1 MTSTRA
7 PRFLP
12 QATRATLHVLR
23 GELNILAGAAQA
35 GADPAS
41 RRAVLRIGQLADE
54 LEWRLFVAA
63 KTPVPTT
70 TLDLSKLAGGV
81 ALEMQAAGYPV
92 ALSVTTASV
101 RPVPVVGNDWLV
113 CEILNLLIAQAL
125 NQVWGS
131 AERAG
136 TPVTLAV
143 SARPRAAQTRAVQ
156 THAVPMHAVSL
167 TWHGELEGALRRVPV
182 ATLFRPVEEQ
192 PGAVRGFA
200 LGLYA
205 ANLLAERLGGRVTFT
220 RSLQQSQC
228 RTRLILPAP
237 RSEA

>member
-70 TLDLSKLAGGV
+70 TLDLGRLAGEV

-101 RPVPVVGNDWLV
+101 RPVQVVGNDWLV
-113 CEILNLLIAQAL
+113 REILNLLIAQAL

-131 AERAG
+131 AERTG

-143 SARPRAAQTRAVQ
+143 SARPRAAQ
-156 THAVPMHAVSL
+156 MHAVSL

-205 ANLLAERLGGRVTFT
+205 ANLLAERLGGRVTFA
-220 RSLQQSQC
+220 RSLKQSQC

>member
-70 TLDLSKLAGGV
+70 TLDLGQLAGEV

-101 RPVPVVGNDWLV
+101 RPVQVVGNDWLV
-113 CEILNLLIAQAL
+113 REILNLLIAQAL

-143 SARPRAAQTRAVQ
+143 SARPPAAQMRAAQTRAV
-156 THAVPMHAVSL
+156 SL
-167 TWHGELEGALRRVPV
+167 TWRCELEGALRRVPV